1 MKLTNRDLT
10 DIFETPST
18 EDVSNYTSKCNIH
31 SVWCAK
37 DICPK
42 GTKFMPDFQ
51 CDEKIQF
58 NITEQTLSFRKT
70 DTIPDLIDNVET
82 PCLQAC

>member
-1 MKLTNRDLT
+1 
-10 DIFETPST
+10 
-18 EDVSNYTSKCNIH
+18 
-31 SVWCAK
+31 
-37 DICPK
+37 
-42 GTKFMPDFQ
+42 MPDFQ

-58 NITEQTLSFRKT
+58 NITEQTLSFTKT